1 MTDISAQKASATIT
15 LQGSLSRI
23 APLMNRIFFWTDG
36 RILSYWMFALIII
49 GFIFI
54 IFLGISIY
62 ILW

>member
-1 MTDISAQKASATIT
+1 MDQKALATIT
-15 LQGSLSRI
+15 LKGCLSRI
-23 APLMNRIFFWTDG
+23 VPLMKWIFFWTDG

-54 IFLGISIY
+54 IFLGTSIY